1 MGRRFDPYRTH
12 QQIRMSEFTQDGLTW
27 SMSGIADGNMSFLW
41 GSHDEVLESRNKFLE
56 SVGLSLD
63 DCVAVRIQDGD
74 KIALVGQ
81 DDLAKGARE
90 IDTAIRADAMLTDRN
105 GLGLFLVVADCLPI
119 IYWDSARRVLGL
131 AHLSWK
137 TSMLG
142 LAGKVV
148 ARMQQQFDCKPENI
162 QVFIGPGAKP
172 ESYTFSDAIQRGLKE
187 WQPFIRQLSDGQ
199 TAIDLFGYNQFILTK
214 YGIPES
220 NIVVSQVD
228 TIGDER
234 FFSHYRA
241 ETKQRGDNGRNAVVV
256 MMK

>member
-1 MGRRFDPYRTH
+1 
-12 QQIRMSEFTQDGLTW
+12 MSEFTQDGLTW

-90 IDTAIRADAMLTDRN
+90 IDTAQ
-105 GLGLFLVVADCLPI
+105 
-119 IYWDSARRVLGL
+119 
-131 AHLSWK
+131 
-137 TSMLG
+137 
-142 LAGKVV
+142 
-148 ARMQQQFDCKPENI
+148 MQQQFDCKPENI